1 MKRLILTLT
10 MVLALTGAQAQ
21 VAINATNFPDDN
33 FREQV
38 KEAFDNIEEDDII
51 SAEEMEA
58 NGGHHTF
65 DNVSNL
71 KGIELLTSITE
82 LYLVNYTDEA
92 CLRTFD
98 YALPNLN
105 TLDIQDQVGELTTVD
120 ASKCTNLETFLAGE
134 NPASLSTLK
143 LPSGIK
149 YLVLNNAPLIK
160 TFDPKQ
166 FSDLRSV
173 AFTGTTGIT
182 DLDFSGHKS
191 IQDIGIDGIHDYYQ
205 LNSLNMANCPLLTNI
220 DIKSSTIKSLTFK
233 SLPEVLSILVDDSD
247 ITSMLV
253 DDLAQLGSIEAL
265 NNVLGTLTLNNLP
278 AITGLDCHDN
288 KLQTLI
294 IDKCPNMN
302 GIWAE
307 NNKLMWLDL
316 TGVKKA
322 GTDENSLKL
331 NNQYPSVDAYKLS
344 PKEVGIL
351 VHERFDASRV
361 KNLEA
366 GGVPVPNPTFAE
378 YDGVKYFVVSTDGA
392 NAENLQGWKTTYDYD
407 TKWPYAWMEGN
418 SLNNYL
424 PVNLNVDKLHKLDAW
439 MKFKTTA
446 FDEPLVGEVGGDPL
460 VGANPD
466 TDIEYSKAYIEG
478 EGSVSFASSNKD
490 VVTVDP
496 SSGELTVVG
505 PGTATITIS
514 GTATYYRN
522 APKSISYQVVI
533 ASGGDANGDG
543 KTDAMDIV
551 AIVNYLMGNPPA
563 GFTVKA
569 ADINKD
575 GKVDAADIVMIVNTI
590 LSVN

>member
-1 MKRLILTLT
+1 MKKILLSATFLTLA
-10 MVLALTGAQAQ
+10 MIGAQAQ
-21 VAINATNFPDDN
+21 VAINSTNFPDDN
-33 FREQV
+33 FRAQV

-82 LYLVNYTDEA
+82 LYLVNYADEP

-105 TLDIQDQVGELTTVD
+105 TLDIQDQVGGLTTVD

-191 IQDIGIDGIHDYYQ
+191 IQDIGVDGIHDYYQ

-233 SLPEVLSILVDDSD
+233 SLPEVLSILVDNSD

-278 AITGLDCHDN
+278 AIYGLDCHDN

-331 NNQYPSVDAYKLS
+331 NNQNPSVTAWKLS
-344 PKEVGIL
+344 PTEVGL
-351 VHERFDASRV
+351 KVHERFDVERV
-361 KNLEA
+361 LNLVA
-366 GGVPVPNPTFAE
+366 ADKSVTPAWAT
-378 YDGVKYFVVSTDGA
+378 YDGVKYFVFSNDGP
-392 NAENLQGWKTTYDYD
+392 NAESLVGAENTYEYE
-407 TKWPYAWMEGN
+407 TKWPYAWMDGN
-418 SLNNYL
+418 SKDNNL
-424 PVNLNVDKLHKLDAW
+424 PVNLHIYKVVKPDSWLKLSSTETLKAKLGEEL
-439 MKFKTTA
+439 TA
-446 FDEPLVGEVGGDPL
+446 PTYTHSDGYDGEVEWKSSDET
-460 VGANPD
+460 VVKVDAKTGA
-466 TDIEYSKAYIEG
+466 
-478 EGSVSFASSNKD
+478 
-490 VVTVDP
+490 
-496 SSGELTVVG
+496 LTIVG
-505 PGTATITIS
+505 PGTATITLS
-514 GTATYYRN
+514 GPATDYRN
-522 APKSISYQVVI
+522 APASVSYQVEI
-533 ASGGDANGDG
+533 TAPFTLGDANGDG
-543 KTDAMDIV
+543 T
-551 AIVNYLMGNPPA
+551 VN
-563 GFTVKA
+563 A
-569 ADINKD
+569 ADIVEVVNYIMNNPTSKFVID
-575 GKVDAADIVMIVNTI
+575 GADANHDGTVNAADIVMIVNTI

>member
-1 MKRLILTLT
+1 

-407 TKWPYAWMEGN
+407 TIWPYAWMEGN

-590 LSVN
+590 LSAN

>member
-1 MKRLILTLT
+1 MKKILLSATFLTLA
-10 MVLALTGAQAQ
+10 MIGAQAQ
-21 VAINATNFPDDN
+21 VAINSTNFPDDN
-33 FREQV
+33 FRAQV

-82 LYLVNYTDEA
+82 LYLVNYADEP

-105 TLDIQDQVGELTTVD
+105 TLDIQDQVGGLTTVD

-191 IQDIGIDGIHDYYQ
+191 LQDIGVDGIHDYYQ

-233 SLPEVLSILVDDSD
+233 SLPEVLSILVDNSD

-278 AITGLDCHDN
+278 AIYGLDCHDN

-331 NNQYPSVDAYKLS
+331 NNQNPSVTAWKLS
-344 PKEVGIL
+344 PTEVGL
-351 VHERFDASRV
+351 KVHERFDVERV
-361 KNLEA
+361 LNLVA
-366 GGVPVPNPTFAE
+366 ADKSVTPAWAT
-378 YDGVKYFVVSTDGA
+378 YDGVKYFVFSNDGP
-392 NAENLQGWKTTYDYD
+392 NAESLVGAENTYEYE
-407 TKWPYAWMEGN
+407 TKWPYAWMDGN
-418 SLNNYL
+418 SKDNNL
-424 PVNLNVDKLHKLDAW
+424 PVNLHIYKVVKPDSWLKLSSTETLKA
-439 MKFKTTA
+439 K
-446 FDEPLVGEVGGDPL
+446 VGETLTPPTYTHSEGYDGEVEWKSSDET
-460 VGANPD
+460 VVKVDAKTGA
-466 TDIEYSKAYIEG
+466 
-478 EGSVSFASSNKD
+478 
-490 VVTVDP
+490 
-496 SSGELTVVG
+496 LTIVG
-505 PGTATITIS
+505 PGTATITLS
-514 GTATYYRN
+514 GPATDYRN
-522 APKSISYQVVI
+522 APASVSYQVEI
-533 ASGGDANGDG
+533 TAPFTLGDANGDG
-543 KTDAMDIV
+543 T
-551 AIVNYLMGNPPA
+551 VN
-563 GFTVKA
+563 A
-569 ADINKD
+569 ADIVEVVNYIMNNPTSKFVID
-575 GKVDAADIVMIVNTI
+575 GADANHDGTVNVADIVMIVNTI
-590 LSVN
+590 LSAN

>member
-1 MKRLILTLT
+1 M
-10 MVLALTGAQAQ
+10 TGAQAQ

-33 FREQV
+33 FRAQV

-51 SAEEMEA
+51 SDEEMEA
-58 NGGHHTF
+58 NGGHLTF
-65 DNVSNL
+65 DRVSNL

-82 LYLVNYTDEA
+82 LYLVNYPDEP
-92 CLRTFD
+92 CLKTFD
-98 YALPNLN
+98 YALPNLYI
-105 TLDIQDQVGELTTVD
+105 LDIQDQVGELTTVD

-220 DIKSSTIKSLTFK
+220 GIKSSTIKSLTFK
-233 SLPEVLSILVDDSD
+233 SLPEVLSILVDNSD

-278 AITGLDCHDN
+278 AIYGLDCHDN

-322 GTDENSLKL
+322 GTDENFLKL
-331 NNQYPSVDAYKLS
+331 NNQNPSVTAWKLS
-344 PKEVGIL
+344 PTEVGL
-351 VHERFDASRV
+351 KVHERFDVERV
-361 KNLEA
+361 LNLVA
-366 GGVPVPNPTFAE
+366 ADKSVTPAWAT
-378 YDGVKYFVVSTDGA
+378 YDGVKYFVFSNDGP
-392 NAENLQGWKTTYDYD
+392 NAESLVGAENTYEYE
-407 TKWPYAWMEGN
+407 TKWPYAWMDGN
-418 SLNNYL
+418 SKDNNL
-424 PVNLNVDKLHKLDAW
+424 PVNLHIYKVVKPDSWLKLSSTETLKAKL
-439 MKFKTTA
+439 
-446 FDEPLVGEVGGDPL
+446 GE
-460 VGANPD
+460 
-466 TDIEYSKAYIEG
+466 
-478 EGSVSFASSNKD
+478 
-490 VVTVDP
+490 
-496 SSGELTVVG
+496 ELTAPTYTHSDGYDGVVEWKSSDETVVKVDAKTGALTIVG
-505 PGTATITIS
+505 PGTATITLS
-514 GTATYYRN
+514 GPATDYRN
-522 APKSISYQVVI
+522 APASVSYQVEI
-533 ASGGDANGDG
+533 TAPFTLGDANGDG
-543 KTDAMDIV
+543 T
-551 AIVNYLMGNPPA
+551 VN
-563 GFTVKA
+563 A
-569 ADINKD
+569 ADIVEVVNYIMNNPTSKFVID
-575 GKVDAADIVMIVNTI
+575 GADANHDGTVNAADIVMIVNTI

>member
-1 MKRLILTLT
+1 MKKILLSATFLTLA
-10 MVLALTGAQAQ
+10 MIGAQAQ
-21 VAINATNFPDDN
+21 VAINSTNFPDDN
-33 FREQV
+33 FRAQV

-82 LYLVNYTDEA
+82 LYLVNYADEP

-191 IQDIGIDGIHDYYQ
+191 IQDIGVDGIHDYYQ

-278 AITGLDCHDN
+278 AIYGLDCHDN

-322 GTDENSLKL
+322 GTDENFLKL
-331 NNQYPSVDAYKLS
+331 NNQNPSVTAWKLS
-344 PKEVGIL
+344 PTEVGL
-351 VHERFDASRV
+351 KVHERFDVERV
-361 KNLEA
+361 LNLVA
-366 GGVPVPNPTFAE
+366 ADKSVTPAWAT
-378 YDGVKYFVVSTDGA
+378 YDGVKYFVFSNDGP
-392 NAENLQGWKTTYDYD
+392 NAESLVGAENTYEYE
-407 TKWPYAWMEGN
+407 TKWPYAWMDGN
-418 SLNNYL
+418 SKDNNL
-424 PVNLNVDKLHKLDAW
+424 PVNLHIYKVVKPDSWLKLSSTETLKAKL
-439 MKFKTTA
+439 
-446 FDEPLVGEVGGDPL
+446 GE
-460 VGANPD
+460 
-466 TDIEYSKAYIEG
+466 
-478 EGSVSFASSNKD
+478 
-490 VVTVDP
+490 
-496 SSGELTVVG
+496 ELTAPTYTHSDGYDGVVEWKSSDETVVKVDAKTGALTIVG
-505 PGTATITIS
+505 PGTATITLS
-514 GTATYYRN
+514 GPATDYRN
-522 APKSISYQVVI
+522 APASVSYQVEI
-533 ASGGDANGDG
+533 TAPFTLGDANGDG
-543 KTDAMDIV
+543 T
-551 AIVNYLMGNPPA
+551 VN
-563 GFTVKA
+563 A
-569 ADINKD
+569 ADIVEVVNYIMNNPTSKFVID
-575 GKVDAADIVMIVNTI
+575 GADANHDGTVNAADIVMIVNTI

>member
-1 MKRLILTLT
+1 MI
-10 MVLALTGAQAQ
+10 GAQAQ
-21 VAINATNFPDDN
+21 VAINSTNFPDDN
-33 FREQV
+33 FRAQV

-82 LYLVNYTDEA
+82 LYLVNYADEP

-105 TLDIQDQVGELTTVD
+105 TLDIQDQVGGLTTVD

-191 IQDIGIDGIHDYYQ
+191 IQDIGVDGIHDYYQ

-233 SLPEVLSILVDDSD
+233 SLPEVLSILVDNSD

-278 AITGLDCHDN
+278 AIYGLDCHDN

-331 NNQYPSVDAYKLS
+331 NNQNPSVTAWKLS
-344 PKEVGIL
+344 PTEVGL
-351 VHERFDASRV
+351 KVHERFDVERV
-361 KNLEA
+361 LNLVA
-366 GGVPVPNPTFAE
+366 ADKSVTPAWAT
-378 YDGVKYFVVSTDGA
+378 YDGVKYFVFSNDGP
-392 NAENLQGWKTTYDYD
+392 NAESLVGAENTYEYE
-407 TKWPYAWMEGN
+407 TKWPYAWMDGN
-418 SLNNYL
+418 SKDNNL
-424 PVNLNVDKLHKLDAW
+424 PVNLHIYKVVKPDSWLKLSSTETLKAKLGEEL
-439 MKFKTTA
+439 TA
-446 FDEPLVGEVGGDPL
+446 PTYTHSDGYDGEVEWKSSDET
-460 VGANPD
+460 VVKVDAKTGA
-466 TDIEYSKAYIEG
+466 
-478 EGSVSFASSNKD
+478 
-490 VVTVDP
+490 
-496 SSGELTVVG
+496 LTIVG
-505 PGTATITIS
+505 PGTATITLS
-514 GTATYYRN
+514 GPATDYRN
-522 APKSISYQVVI
+522 APASVSYQVEI
-533 ASGGDANGDG
+533 TAPFTLGDANGDG
-543 KTDAMDIV
+543 T
-551 AIVNYLMGNPPA
+551 VN
-563 GFTVKA
+563 A
-569 ADINKD
+569 ADIVEVVNYIMNNPTSKFVID
-575 GKVDAADIVMIVNTI
+575 GADANHDGTVNAADIVMIVNTI

>member
-1 MKRLILTLT
+1 MI
-10 MVLALTGAQAQ
+10 GAQAQ
-21 VAINATNFPDDN
+21 VAINSTNFPDDN
-33 FREQV
+33 FRAQV

-82 LYLVNYTDEA
+82 LYLVNYADEP

-105 TLDIQDQVGELTTVD
+105 TLDIQDQVGGLTTVD

-191 IQDIGIDGIHDYYQ
+191 IQDIGVDGIHDYYQ

-233 SLPEVLSILVDDSD
+233 SLPEVLSILVDNSD

-278 AITGLDCHDN
+278 AIYGLDCHDN

-294 IDKCPNMN
+294 IDKCPNVN

-331 NNQYPSVDAYKLS
+331 NNQNPSVTAWKLS
-344 PKEVGIL
+344 PTEVGL
-351 VHERFDASRV
+351 KVHERFDVERV
-361 KNLEA
+361 LNLVA
-366 GGVPVPNPTFAE
+366 ADKSVTPAWAT
-378 YDGVKYFVVSTDGA
+378 YDGVKYFVFSNDGP
-392 NAENLQGWKTTYDYD
+392 NAESLVGAENTYEYE
-407 TKWPYAWMEGN
+407 TKWPYAWMDGN
-418 SLNNYL
+418 SKDNNL
-424 PVNLNVDKLHKLDAW
+424 PVNLHIYKVVKPDSWLKLSSTETLKAKL
-439 MKFKTTA
+439 
-446 FDEPLVGEVGGDPL
+446 GE
-460 VGANPD
+460 
-466 TDIEYSKAYIEG
+466 
-478 EGSVSFASSNKD
+478 
-490 VVTVDP
+490 
-496 SSGELTVVG
+496 ELTAPTYTHSDGYDGVVEWKSSDETVVKVDAKTGALTIVG
-505 PGTATITIS
+505 PGTATITLS
-514 GTATYYRN
+514 GPATDYRN
-522 APKSISYQVVI
+522 APASVSYQVEI
-533 ASGGDANGDG
+533 TAPFTLGDANGDG
-543 KTDAMDIV
+543 T
-551 AIVNYLMGNPPA
+551 VN
-563 GFTVKA
+563 A
-569 ADINKD
+569 ADIVEVVNYIMNNPTSKFVID
-575 GKVDAADIVMIVNTI
+575 GADANHDGTVNVADIVMIVNTI

>member
-1 MKRLILTLT
+1 MKKILLSATFLTLA
-10 MVLALTGAQAQ
+10 MIGAQAQ
-21 VAINATNFPDDN
+21 VAINSTNFPDDN
-33 FREQV
+33 FRAQV

-82 LYLVNYTDEA
+82 LYLVNYADEP

-105 TLDIQDQVGELTTVD
+105 TLDIQDQVGGLTTVD

-233 SLPEVLSILVDDSD
+233 SLPEVLSILVDNSD

-278 AITGLDCHDN
+278 AIYGLDCHDN

-331 NNQYPSVDAYKLS
+331 NNQNPSVTAWKLS
-344 PKEVGIL
+344 PTEVGL
-351 VHERFDASRV
+351 KVHERFDVERV
-361 KNLEA
+361 LNLVA
-366 GGVPVPNPTFAE
+366 ADKSVTPAWAT
-378 YDGVKYFVVSTDGA
+378 YDGVKYFVFSNDGP
-392 NAENLQGWKTTYDYD
+392 NAESLVGAENTYEYE
-407 TKWPYAWMEGN
+407 TKWPYAWMDGN
-418 SLNNYL
+418 SKDNNL
-424 PVNLNVDKLHKLDAW
+424 PVNLHIYKVVKPDSWLKLSSTETLKAKL
-439 MKFKTTA
+439 
-446 FDEPLVGEVGGDPL
+446 GE
-460 VGANPD
+460 
-466 TDIEYSKAYIEG
+466 
-478 EGSVSFASSNKD
+478 
-490 VVTVDP
+490 
-496 SSGELTVVG
+496 ELTAPTYTHSDGYDGVVEWKSSDETVVKVDAKTGALTIVG
-505 PGTATITIS
+505 PGTATITLS
-514 GTATYYRN
+514 GPATDYRN
-522 APKSISYQVVI
+522 APASVSYQVEI
-533 ASGGDANGDG
+533 TAPFTLGDANGDG
-543 KTDAMDIV
+543 T
-551 AIVNYLMGNPPA
+551 VN
-563 GFTVKA
+563 A
-569 ADINKD
+569 ADIVEVVNYIMNNPTSKFVID
-575 GKVDAADIVMIVNTI
+575 GADANHDGTVNAADIVMIVNTI

>member
-1 MKRLILTLT
+1 MI
-10 MVLALTGAQAQ
+10 GAQAQ
-21 VAINATNFPDDN
+21 VAINSTNFPDDN
-33 FREQV
+33 FRAQV

-82 LYLVNYTDEA
+82 LYLVNYADEP

-105 TLDIQDQVGELTTVD
+105 TLDIQDQVGGLTTVD

-191 IQDIGIDGIHDYYQ
+191 IQDIGVDGIHDYYQ

-220 DIKSSTIKSLTFK
+220 DIKSSTIMSLTFK
-233 SLPEVLSILVDDSD
+233 SLPEVLSILVDNSD

-278 AITGLDCHDN
+278 AIYGLDCHDN

-331 NNQYPSVDAYKLS
+331 NNQNPSVTAWKLS
-344 PKEVGIL
+344 PTEVGL
-351 VHERFDASRV
+351 KVHERFDVERV
-361 KNLEA
+361 LNLVA
-366 GGVPVPNPTFAE
+366 ADKSVTPAWAT
-378 YDGVKYFVVSTDGA
+378 YDGVKYFVFSNDGP
-392 NAENLQGWKTTYDYD
+392 NAESLVGAENTYEYE
-407 TKWPYAWMEGN
+407 TKWPYAWMDGN
-418 SLNNYL
+418 SKDNNL
-424 PVNLNVDKLHKLDAW
+424 PVNLHIYKVVKPDSWLKLSSTETLKA
-439 MKFKTTA
+439 K
-446 FDEPLVGEVGGDPL
+446 VGETLTPPTYTHSEGYDGEVEWKSSDET
-460 VGANPD
+460 VVKVDAKTGA
-466 TDIEYSKAYIEG
+466 
-478 EGSVSFASSNKD
+478 
-490 VVTVDP
+490 
-496 SSGELTVVG
+496 LTIVG
-505 PGTATITIS
+505 PGTATITLS
-514 GTATYYRN
+514 GPATDYRN
-522 APKSISYQVVI
+522 APASVSYQVEI
-533 ASGGDANGDG
+533 TAPFTLGDANGDG
-543 KTDAMDIV
+543 T
-551 AIVNYLMGNPPA
+551 VN
-563 GFTVKA
+563 A
-569 ADINKD
+569 ADIVEVVNYIMNNPTSKFMID
-575 GKVDAADIVMIVNTI
+575 GADANHDGTVNVADIVMIVNTI

>member
-1 MKRLILTLT
+1 MKKILLSATFLTLA
-10 MVLALTGAQAQ
+10 MIGAQAQ
-21 VAINATNFPDDN
+21 VAINSTNFPDDN
-33 FREQV
+33 FRAQV

-82 LYLVNYTDEA
+82 LYLVNYADEP

-105 TLDIQDQVGELTTVD
+105 TLDIQDQVGGLTTVD

-191 IQDIGIDGIHDYYQ
+191 IQDIGVDGIHDYYQ

-233 SLPEVLSILVDDSD
+233 SLPEVLSILVDNSD

-278 AITGLDCHDN
+278 AIYGLDCHDN

-331 NNQYPSVDAYKLS
+331 NNQNPSVTAWKLS
-344 PKEVGIL
+344 PTEVGL
-351 VHERFDASRV
+351 KVHERFDVERV
-361 KNLEA
+361 LNLVA
-366 GGVPVPNPTFAE
+366 ADKSVTPAWAT
-378 YDGVKYFVVSTDGA
+378 YDGVKYFVFSNDGP
-392 NAENLQGWKTTYDYD
+392 NAESLVGAENTYEYE
-407 TKWPYAWMEGN
+407 TKWPYAWMDGN
-418 SLNNYL
+418 SKDNNL
-424 PVNLNVDKLHKLDAW
+424 PVNLHIYKVVKPDSWLKLSSTETLKAKLGEEL
-439 MKFKTTA
+439 TA
-446 FDEPLVGEVGGDPL
+446 PTYTHSDGYDGEVEWKSSDET
-460 VGANPD
+460 VVKVDAKTGA
-466 TDIEYSKAYIEG
+466 
-478 EGSVSFASSNKD
+478 
-490 VVTVDP
+490 
-496 SSGELTVVG
+496 LTIVG
-505 PGTATITIS
+505 PGTATITLS
-514 GTATYYRN
+514 GPATDYRH
-522 APKSISYQVVI
+522 APASVSYQVEI
-533 ASGGDANGDG
+533 TAPFTLGDANGDG
-543 KTDAMDIV
+543 T
-551 AIVNYLMGNPPA
+551 VN
-563 GFTVKA
+563 A
-569 ADINKD
+569 ADIVEVVNYIMNNPTSKFVID
-575 GKVDAADIVMIVNTI
+575 GADANHDGTVNAADIVMIVNTI

>member
-1 MKRLILTLT
+1 MKKILLSATFLTLA
-10 MVLALTGAQAQ
+10 MIGAQAQ
-21 VAINATNFPDDN
+21 VAINSTNFPDDN
-33 FREQV
+33 FRAQV

-82 LYLVNYTDEA
+82 LYLVNYADEP

-105 TLDIQDQVGELTTVD
+105 TLDIQDQVGGLTTVD

-191 IQDIGIDGIHDYYQ
+191 IQDIGVDGIHDYYQ

-233 SLPEVLSILVDDSD
+233 SLPEVLSILVDNSD

-278 AITGLDCHDN
+278 AIYGLDCHDN

-331 NNQYPSVDAYKLS
+331 NNQNPSVTAWKLS
-344 PKEVGIL
+344 PTEVGL
-351 VHERFDASRV
+351 KVHERFDVERV
-361 KNLEA
+361 LNLVA
-366 GGVPVPNPTFAE
+366 ADKSVTPAWAT
-378 YDGVKYFVVSTDGA
+378 YDGVKYFVFSNDGP
-392 NAENLQGWKTTYDYD
+392 NAESLVGAENTYEYE
-407 TKWPYAWMEGN
+407 TKWPYAWMDGN
-418 SLNNYL
+418 SKDNNL
-424 PVNLNVDKLHKLDAW
+424 PVNLHIYKVVKPDSWLKLSSTETLKAKL
-439 MKFKTTA
+439 
-446 FDEPLVGEVGGDPL
+446 GE
-460 VGANPD
+460 
-466 TDIEYSKAYIEG
+466 
-478 EGSVSFASSNKD
+478 
-490 VVTVDP
+490 
-496 SSGELTVVG
+496 ELTAPTYTHSDGYDGVVEWKSSDETVVKVDAKTGALTIVG
-505 PGTATITIS
+505 PGTATITLS
-514 GTATYYRN
+514 GPATDYRN
-522 APKSISYQVVI
+522 APASVSYQVEI
-533 ASGGDANGDG
+533 TAPFTLGDANGDG
-543 KTDAMDIV
+543 T
-551 AIVNYLMGNPPA
+551 VN
-563 GFTVKA
+563 A
-569 ADINKD
+569 ADIVEVVNYIMNNPTSKFVID
-575 GKVDAADIVMIVNTI
+575 GADANHDGTVNAADIVMIVNTI

>member
-1 MKRLILTLT
+1 MI
-10 MVLALTGAQAQ
+10 GAQAQ
-21 VAINATNFPDDN
+21 VAINSTNFPDDN
-33 FREQV
+33 FRAQV

-82 LYLVNYTDEA
+82 LYLVNYADEP

-105 TLDIQDQVGELTTVD
+105 TLDIQDQVGGLTTVD

-191 IQDIGIDGIHDYYQ
+191 IQDIGVDGIHDYYQ

-233 SLPEVLSILVDDSD
+233 SLPEVLSILVDNSD

-278 AITGLDCHDN
+278 AIYGLDCHDN

-331 NNQYPSVDAYKLS
+331 NNQNPSVTAWKLS
-344 PKEVGIL
+344 PTEVGL
-351 VHERFDASRV
+351 KVHERFDVERV
-361 KNLEA
+361 LNLVA
-366 GGVPVPNPTFAE
+366 ADKSVTPAWAT
-378 YDGVKYFVVSTDGA
+378 YDGVKYFVFSNDGP
-392 NAENLQGWKTTYDYD
+392 NAESLVGAENTYEYE
-407 TKWPYAWMEGN
+407 TKWPYAWMDGN
-418 SLNNYL
+418 SKDNNL
-424 PVNLNVDKLHKLDAW
+424 PVNLHIYKVVKPDSWLKLSSTETLKAKL
-439 MKFKTTA
+439 
-446 FDEPLVGEVGGDPL
+446 GE
-460 VGANPD
+460 
-466 TDIEYSKAYIEG
+466 
-478 EGSVSFASSNKD
+478 
-490 VVTVDP
+490 
-496 SSGELTVVG
+496 ELTAPTYTHSDGYDGVVEWKSSDETVVKVDAKTGALTIVG
-505 PGTATITIS
+505 PGTATITLS
-514 GTATYYRN
+514 GPATDYRN
-522 APKSISYQVVI
+522 APASVSYQVEI
-533 ASGGDANGDG
+533 TAPFTLGDANGDG
-543 KTDAMDIV
+543 T
-551 AIVNYLMGNPPA
+551 VN
-563 GFTVKA
+563 A
-569 ADINKD
+569 ADIVEVVNYIMNNPTSKFVID
-575 GKVDAADIVMIVNTI
+575 GADANHDGTVNAADIVMIVNTI